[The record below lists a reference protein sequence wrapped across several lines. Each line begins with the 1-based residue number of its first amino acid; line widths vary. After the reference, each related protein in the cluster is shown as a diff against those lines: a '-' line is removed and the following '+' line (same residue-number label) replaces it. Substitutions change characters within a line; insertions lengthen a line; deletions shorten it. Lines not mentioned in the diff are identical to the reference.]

1 MAKRK
6 SYDDKF
12 RASAVVMLEA
22 AGYPTR
28 RGSLEYVAKHLNVPA
43 RTLSRWFNGEQNPPP
58 DQIVSKKASDL
69 KTLIG
74 DELDAIF
81 AAMATVR
88 PEASY
93 RDLGTVAGILFD
105 KKQLLEGKPTN
116 IVDDASLTD
125 TERARRI
132 TELLNTAAAKRDG
145 RAAEPGEF
153 VQ

>member
-1 MAKRK
+1 MKRK

-12 RASAVVMLEA
+12 RASAVVMLDA

-28 RGSLEYVAKHLNVPA
+28 RGALEYVAKHLHVPA

-69 KTLIG
+69 KTLINE
-74 DELDAIF
+74 ELDSIF

-105 KKQLLEGKPTN
+105 KKQLLEGKPTE
-116 IVDDASLTD
+116 IVEDASLTD
-125 TERARRI
+125 EDRATRIAALLERGRTRR
-132 TELLNTAAAKRDG
+132 TGQADS
-145 RAAEPGEF
+145 EF